1 MKPGTRIQ
9 PARDEGLAARKR
21 IDPARHQPPLPM
33 DRLILHEPPD
43 AEAVPLDVVFVG
55 GGPAGLAGAIEL
67 ARLAAE
73 GNEAGDGVGEI
84 EIGVLEKA
92 EGLGDHNL
100 SGAVVNPR
108 AFREL
113 FPAVE
118 VSELPFR
125 RPVRREAVY
134 LLTRRRALRIPA
146 PPTMRNHGNHIA
158 SICEIV
164 RWLGER
170 AEEAGV
176 MILPGFPAD
185 SLLVE
190 GDDVIGVRTAPRGLN
205 RDGEPAGPN
214 HMPPVDVTA
223 RVTVLSEGTRG
234 ALSQAYLNWQGIAS
248 ANPQIHSLGVK
259 ELWEVKRPLDRIVH
273 TMGWPLVKDGFGG
286 AFAYPL
292 ADDLV
297 ALGLVVS
304 LDYRDARLDVHGL
317 LQRVKRHPLFRDLLA
332 GGEMLEW
339 GARTIPEGGYHS
351 LPERRHGSG
360 VCIVGD
366 AAGYV
371 DVASLKGIHY
381 AMHSGILAARAIYAA
396 LRADDVSEA
405 GLASCTEA
413 VDRSYVVA
421 DLKRNRNMRLAFKR
435 GFFRGGLTASL
446 AAATGGRLPR
456 GRIATVADAEE
467 PKWLKGGAVG
477 PPPVSRVDAV
487 FKSGNQTRDDIP
499 SHLTVG
505 DNVSKEA
512 AEMYVHLCPAGVY
525 ERDGDRLR
533 VNAPNCVDCKATDV
547 LGPRWSPREGGSG
560 PRYRR
565 M

>member
-1 MKPGTRIQ
+1 MSAIEPGS
-9 PARDEGLAARKR
+9 PVHPG
-21 IDPARHQPPLPM
+21 RHQPGLPLAE
-33 DRLILHEPPD
+33 LIVGEPPGE
-43 AEAVPLDVVFVG
+43 EAVPLDVVFVG
-55 GGPAGLAGAIEL
+55 AGPAGLSGAIEL

-84 EIGVLEKA
+84 EIGVLDKA

-100 SGAVVNPR
+100 SGAVINPR
-108 AFREL
+108 SFREL
-113 FPAVE
+113 FPGM
-118 VSELPFR
+118 SWSDLPLR
-125 RPVRREAVY
+125 RPVGREAVY
-134 LLTRRRALRIPA
+134 LLTGRRALRIPA

-158 SICEIV
+158 SICEVV

-170 AEEAGV
+170 AEELGV

-185 SLLVE
+185 ALLVE
-190 GDDVIGVRTAPRGLN
+190 GDAVTGVRTAPRGLG
-205 RDGEPAGPN
+205 RDGRPGGGGY
-214 HMPPVDVTA
+214 MPPVDVAA

-234 ALSQAYLNWQGIAS
+234 TLTQAYLEWQHVRS
-248 ANPQIHSLGVK
+248 ANPQIYSLGVK
-259 ELWEVKRPLDRIVH
+259 ELWQVPRPLDRIIH
-273 TMGWPLVKDGFGG
+273 TMGWPLIGDGFGG
-286 AFAYPL
+286 SFVYPL

-297 ALGLVVS
+297 ALGLVAS
-304 LDYRDARLDVHGL
+304 LDYRNARLDVHGL
-317 LQRVKRHPLFRDLLA
+317 LQRIKHHPLLRGILE
-332 GGEMLEW
+332 GGEMVEW
-339 GARTIPEGGYHS
+339 GAKTIPEGGYHS

-381 AMHSGILAARAIYAA
+381 AMHSGVLAARAIYRA

-405 GLASCTEA
+405 GLASYTEA
-413 VDRSYVVA
+413 VDRSFIAA
-421 DLKRNRNMRLAFKR
+421 DLRRNRNMRLAFKS
-435 GFFRGGLTASL
+435 GFFAGGVKASL
-446 AAATGGRLPR
+446 ATVTGGRVPG
-456 GRIATVADAEE
+456 GRIATAPDASERKVMGAPAD
-467 PKWLKGGAVG
+467 GGGPLAV
-477 PPPVSRVDAV
+477 SKVDAV
-487 FKSGNQTRDDIP
+487 FRSGNQTRDDLP
-499 SHLTVG
+499 SHLSVG
-505 DNVSKEA
+505 EDVPAEV
-512 AEMYVHLCPAGVY
+512 AEMYVHMCPAGVY

>member
-1 MKPGTRIQ
+1 MSDLTPGSIVH
-9 PARDEGLAARKR
+9 PAG
-21 IDPARHQPPLPM
+21 HQPGLPLEK
-33 DRLILHEPPD
+33 LIVREPPD
-43 AEAVPLDVVFVG
+43 DEAVPLDVVFVG
-55 GGPAGLAGAIEL
+55 AGPAGLAGAIEL
-67 ARLAAE
+67 ARLVAE

-100 SGAVVNPR
+100 SGAVINPR
-108 AFREL
+108 SFREL
-113 FPAVE
+113 FP
-118 VSELPFR
+118 SMSWSDLPLR
-125 RPVRREAVY
+125 RPVEREAVY
-134 LLTRRRALRIPA
+134 FLTERNALRIPA

-158 SICEIV
+158 SICEVV

-170 AEEAGV
+170 AEELGV

-185 SLLVE
+185 GLLVD
-190 GDDVIGVRTAPRGLN
+190 GQDVVGVRTAPRGLN
-205 RDGEPAGPN
+205 RVGEPGGAN
-214 HMPPVDVTA
+214 YMPPVDVTA

-234 ALSQAYLNWQGIAS
+234 ALSQAYLDWQGVGS
-248 ANPQIHSLGVK
+248 ANPQIYSLGVK
-259 ELWEVKRPLDRIVH
+259 ELWEVKRPLDRIIH
-273 TMGWPLVKDGFGG
+273 TMGWPLIRDGFGG
-286 AFAYPL
+286 TFAYPL

-317 LQRVKRHPLFRDLLA
+317 LQRMKHHPLFRNILE
-332 GGEMLEW
+332 GGEMVEW
-339 GARTIPEGGYHS
+339 GAKTIPEGGYHS

-360 VCIVGD
+360 ICIVGD

-396 LRADDVSEA
+396 LKADDVSEA
-405 GLASCTEA
+405 GLAPYTEA
-413 VDRSYVVA
+413 VDRSFIVS
-421 DLKRNRNMRLAFKR
+421 DLRRNRNMRLAFKS
-435 GFFRGGLTASL
+435 GFFMGGAKASL
-446 AAATGGRLPR
+446 ATVTGGRVPG
-456 GRIATVADAEE
+456 GRIATETDAAEGKRVGRR
-467 PKWLKGGAVG
+467 PAGSGSAGPLAV
-477 PPPVSRVDAV
+477 SKVDAV

-505 DNVSKEA
+505 DDISAEV
-512 AEMYVHLCPAGVY
+512 AEMYVHMCPAGVY
-525 ERDGDRLR
+525 ERDGDQLR

-547 LGPRWSPREGGSG
+547 LGPRWAPREGGSG

>member
-1 MKPGTRIQ
+1 M
-9 PARDEGLAARKR
+9 DELLVR
-21 IDPARHQPPLPM
+21 
-33 DRLILHEPPD
+33 EPPD

-67 ARLAAE
+67 ARLVAE
-73 GNEAGDGVGEI
+73 GNEAGDGVGEV

-92 EGLGDHNL
+92 EGMGDHNL

-113 FPAVE
+113 FPSMEAADFP
-118 VSELPFR
+118 LR
-125 RPVRREAVY
+125 RPVGREAVY
-134 LLTRRRALRIPA
+134 MLTERSALRIPA

-185 SLLVE
+185 GLLVE
-190 GDDVIGVRTAPRGLN
+190 GRDVVGVRTAPRGLN
-205 RDGEPAGPN
+205 RDGEPSGPN
-214 HMPPVDVTA
+214 YMPPVDVTA

-234 ALSQAYLNWQGIAS
+234 ALTQAYLDWQDVES
-248 ANPQIHSLGVK
+248 ANPQIFSLGVK
-259 ELWEVKRPLDRIVH
+259 ELWEVPRPLDRIIH
-273 TMGWPLVKDGFGG
+273 TMGWPMMKDGFGG
-286 AFAYPL
+286 TFAYPL

-317 LQRVKRHPLFRDLLA
+317 LQRVKHHPLFRGILA
-332 GGEMLEW
+332 GGEMVEW
-339 GARTIPEGGYHS
+339 GAKTIPEGGYHS
-351 LPERRHGSG
+351 LPARRHGGG

-381 AMHSGILAARAIYAA
+381 AMHSGLLAARAIYRA
-396 LRADDVSEA
+396 LKAEDVSEA
-405 GLASCTEA
+405 GLASYTEA
-413 VDRSYVVA
+413 VDRSFVVS
-421 DLKRNRNMRLAFKR
+421 DLKRNRNMRLAFKS
-435 GFFRGGLTASL
+435 GFLMGGVKASL
-446 AAATGGRLPR
+446 ATVTGGRVP
-456 GRIATVADAEE
+456 GRRIPTETDAGEA
-467 PKWLKGGAVG
+467 KWLKADAVG
-477 PPPVSRVDAV
+477 WPRGARGGPLAVSKVDAV

-505 DNVSKEA
+505 EDVSAEA